1 MEIQQIPNA
10 DWLDL
15 LFDGRNKEYGAYDLR
30 KNYNRR
36 LKKSIALMGSICLVL
51 AGGYTL
57 AEKLGNTHVVKPL
70 VASEI
75 ILADVQPEKKIET
88 PLPQI
93 PRPQHPAP
101 QIAMIR
107 DVTTRI
113 VKDDQVKP
121 DEVPP
126 ANADVDKL
134 KIGTVNNLAGAPDD
148 GTVPTA
154 ISDGAGKG
162 LITTPPK
169 QDDDDGHIF
178 TKVEVESFYPGGIE
192 AWKRFL
198 IKNFR
203 TPEEAIAQEISG
215 TVIVQFIVDKEG
227 NVSDVHA
234 ISGPEVFRQEAV
246 RVIRRSGKW
255 EPAIQNGRKVS
266 SYKSQPIVV
275 QLQNE

>member
-1 MEIQQIPNA
+1 MEIQQIPKA

-36 LKKSIALMGSICLVL
+36 LKKSIAIMGSICLVL

-57 AEKLGNTHVVKPL
+57 AEKLGNTHVIKPL
-70 VASEI
+70 ANTEI
-75 ILADVQPEKKIET
+75 VRAEVQLEKRIET
-88 PLPQI
+88 IIPPTPKPQ
-93 PRPQHPAP
+93 QPAP

-113 VKDDQVKP
+113 VKDEDVKP
-121 DEVPP
+121 GEVPP
-126 ANADVDKL
+126 NNDDVDKL

-154 ISDGAGKG
+154 VTDGTGKG
-162 LITTPPK
+162 LITAPPK
-169 QDDDDGHIF
+169 HDDDDNHIF
-178 TKVEVESFYPGGIE
+178 MKVENESFYPGGIE

-203 TPEEAIAQEISG
+203 TPEEAIAREISG
-215 TVIVQFIVDKEG
+215 TVVVQFIVDKEG
-227 NVSDVHA
+227 NVSDVHT
-234 ISGPEVFRQEAV
+234 ISGPEELRQEAV
-246 RVIRRSGKW
+246 RVIKRSGKW
-255 EPAIQNGRKVS
+255 EPAIQNGRKVN

-275 QLQNE
+275 QLQSE